1 VILGRFHAETKL
13 YFKEAS
19 RETFVQRV
27 SAAEKTRELPSMEDD
42 YGLAELLLPRIID
55 DSSDA
60 ATMTNIMKWLGQ
72 IAPKE
77 TLN

>member
-1 VILGRFHAETKL
+1 
-13 YFKEAS
+13 
-19 RETFVQRV
+19 
-27 SAAEKTRELPSMEDD
+27 MEDD